1 MQLLFWLSSKRLLIL
16 SHSIVFG
23 ALRCHCSYDIH
34 TISISD
40 MIQLSH
46 QPGGWI
52 YVDLRE
58 LLKLT
63 TLSWCSSLAEK
74 VLSRKALFNF
84 SQISQISQIQT
95 FSKASRK
102 IYTCCEICW
111 ISFDT
116 KLLNLFM
123 NILCKNRYYCG
134 SHSPVQLFRCRR
146 GDNGSVYACFI
157 LAPMMQSH
165 FIKELPVL
173 SLACSTPI

>member
-84 SQISQISQIQT
+84 SQISQIQT

-116 KLLNLFM
+116 KLLN
-123 NILCKNRYYCG
+123 ILWIFCTKIDTTVVATHQCNSFG
-134 SHSPVQLFRCRR
+134 AGEETMILIVSMPVSYWPLWC
-146 GDNGSVYACFI
+146 NLI
-157 LAPMMQSH
+157 LLKS
-165 FIKELPVL
+165 
-173 SLACSTPI
+173 SLCCP